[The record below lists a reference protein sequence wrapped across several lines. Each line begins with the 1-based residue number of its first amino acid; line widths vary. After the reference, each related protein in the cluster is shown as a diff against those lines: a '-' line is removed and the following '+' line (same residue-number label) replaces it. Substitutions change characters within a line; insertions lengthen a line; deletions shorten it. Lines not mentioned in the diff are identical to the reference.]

1 MRHVG
6 LVSIGSYEHISGMV
20 MAGHM
25 SNEVIRAFILK
36 ALMPLVFIR
45 TFPSCLT
52 VEKEEELK
60 ELIIPTYQITLL
72 VHARCHKRKDII
84 TFTEPPVL
92 HYFNSHPDL
101 WHDVRA

>member
-1 MRHVG
+1 
-6 LVSIGSYEHISGMV
+6 
-20 MAGHM
+20 M
-25 SNEVIRAFILK
+25 SQNSSKILK
-36 ALMPLVFIR
+36 NPPKIKFSISLRVSRRSIR
-45 TFPSCLT
+45 SVPCLT

-84 TFTEPPVL
+84 TFTEPSIL
-92 HYFNSHPDL
+92 HYFNSDPHL

>member
-20 MAGHM
+20 MAVHM

-45 TFPSCLT
+45 TFPSSFNLT
-52 VEKEEELK
+52 
-60 ELIIPTYQITLL
+60 TL
-72 VHARCHKRKDII
+72 
-84 TFTEPPVL
+84 FFVL
-92 HYFNSHPDL
+92 FAYP
-101 WHDVRA
+101 